1 MPSTP
6 KYKKYCDAIIYFSE
20 LRDVPLIVYV
30 PTTLKGF
37 SVKMKINIPNCI
49 KKRKNNID
57 GVVESPIY
65 RALYMK
71 LGSMPSVILVMSSS
85 IFMIPSS
92 NGMIVRLRNK
102 YL

>member
-6 KYKKYCDAIIYFSE
+6 KYKKYCEAIRYFNE
-20 LRDVPLIVYV
+20 LRDVPLIIYV

-37 SVKMKINIPNCI
+37 SVKMKINIPNNS

-65 RALYMK
+65 CVAAVFQK
-71 LGSMPSVILVMSSS
+71 LGILHVL
-85 IFMIPSS
+85 P
-92 NGMIVRLRNK
+92 RP
-102 YL
+102 